1 MGESVWALLHV
12 SHISEN
18 RTFPGFSSSAPRGA
32 SPLMGKM
39 SRFAPVPGRDEG
51 SPSGPG
57 VSSEDPCLS
66 GGLVPLLGCRFLGLP
81 AVLLVEFGT
90 GLALGLAWDGGSPL
104 GYAESDGLCLLAFS
118 LDVASFLFLAPW
130 LLVPILFVRAPVFSR
145 SSGLTGAFCVTG
157 VLSRLGLGC
166 FAACGLGGLFC
177 GLGLLFLFFW
187 TDRSMVYWKS
197 CLSAWCIPVGLRRGW
212 DGKGSRGRIGLEEPA
227 VAGA

>member
-1 MGESVWALLHV
+1 M
-12 SHISEN
+12 
-18 RTFPGFSSSAPRGA
+18 GA
-32 SPLMGKM
+32 SIRKALSWVSGACLAAISTRPRAWRTGL
-39 SRFAPVPGRDEG
+39 GR
-51 SPSGPG
+51 

-66 GGLVPLLGCRFLGLP
+66 GGLVPLLGCFLLGLP

-90 GLALGLAWDGGSPL
+90 GLALGLVWDGGSPA
-104 GYAESDGLCLLAFS
+104 GHAESQGLCLLAFS
-118 LDVASFLFLAPW
+118 LDIASFLFLAPW

-166 FAACGLGGLFC
+166 FAACGLG
-177 GLGLLFLFFW
+177 LLFLFFW

-212 DGKGSRGRIGLEEPA
+212 DSQAPATAGLEEPA